1 MATVSLTSALS
12 AQRDIGRSRV
22 FYAVT
27 APGGSTPLQWDGSTE
42 LYLKWLCDT
51 EGAVVHEPNMTIDE
65 LLAPELTANAPLK
78 AKVKGE
84 APTITI
90 PAIYADP
97 AVRALLSPTGAASG
111 GYSTARP
118 VTELTIVTFAEELF
132 FNSTTKLYDKILDP
146 NGGTWQLSGAAI
158 STLSTRIQNMFGLT
172 CWSWRVYPIKAPF
185 QFADEDHGKSV
196 EPVTLKLMTDITK
209 PEGHMLYTIGD
220 PYLAST
226 PIDIEGGS

>member
-12 AQRDIGRSRV
+12 AIRDIGRGRV

-27 APGGSTPLQWDGSTE
+27 APGGSTPHQWDGTTE
-42 LYLKWLCDT
+42 LYFKWLCDT
-51 EGAVVHEPNMTIDE
+51 EGPIAFEPNQTVDR
-65 LLAPELTANAPLK
+65 LTAVELTGDAALK

-84 APTITI
+84 RPVITL

-97 AVRALLSPTGAASG
+97 VIRGLLSPTGSASG

-118 VTELTIVTFAEELF
+118 VTEFTVVVFAEELF
-132 FNSTTKLYDKILDP
+132 YNSTTKLYDQTLDP
-146 NGGTWQLSGAAI
+146 NGGAWTLGGSALSAQAAK
-158 STLSTRIQNMFGLT
+158 LKLFGLT
-172 CWSWRVYPIKAPF
+172 TWAWRCFPLKAPF
-185 QFADEDHGKSV
+185 NFTDADHGKSV
-196 EPVTLKLMTDITK
+196 QNVDIELMTDVTK

-226 PIDIEGGS
+226 PIDIEGAS